1 MTDLRFKVG
10 DRVVVAAP
18 RSGDTPA
25 SLAAGI
31 YANHVGTVTSLYAD
45 AAMPYPYEV
54 TFDGGGSLCFTD
66 QELIHESEFLLAKAD
81 LSFAQEV
88 ASRENDVVN
97 HPAHYTWL
105 PGGLEVIDITK
116 NFGFVRGN
124 ALKYLFRADFKGRT
138 VEDLKKARWYIDYEI
153 KQLEAEESK

>member
-1 MTDLRFKVG
+1 MSLRFKVG
-10 DRVVVAAP
+10 DRVVVVAPAAYRP
-18 RSGDTPA
+18 SDIV
-25 SLAAGI
+25 AGL
-31 YANHVGTVTSLYAD
+31 YSDKVGVISSVYAD
-45 AAMPYPYEV
+45 ASLPYPYEV
-54 TFDGGGSLCFTD
+54 TFEGGGSLCFTD
-66 QELIHESEFLLAKAD
+66 NELIHESEFLLATAD
-81 LSFAQEV
+81 LSSASEV
-88 ASRENDVVN
+88 VSGDTHDAVN

-153 KQLEAEESK
+153 KQLEAEETQ

>member
-1 MTDLRFKVG
+1 MSLRFKVG
-10 DRVVVAAP
+10 DRVVVVAPAAYRP
-18 RSGDTPA
+18 SDIV
-25 SLAAGI
+25 AGL
-31 YANHVGTVTSLYAD
+31 YSDKVGVISSVYAD
-45 AAMPYPYEV
+45 ASLPYPYEV
-54 TFDGGGSLCFTD
+54 TFEGGGSLCFTD

-88 ASRENDVVN
+88 ASRENDAVN

-138 VEDLKKARWYIDYEI
+138 VEDLKKARWYVDYEI
-153 KQLEAEESK
+153 KQLEAEESQ

>member
-1 MTDLRFKVG
+1 
-10 DRVVVAAP
+10 
-18 RSGDTPA
+18 
-25 SLAAGI
+25 
-31 YANHVGTVTSLYAD
+31 
-45 AAMPYPYEV
+45 MPYPYEV
-54 TFDGGGSLCFTD
+54 GFDGGGSLCFTD
-66 QELIHESEFLLAKAD
+66 NELIHESELLLATAD
-81 LSFAQEV
+81 FSSAQEV
-88 ASRENDVVN
+88 VSRGHDDVVN

-153 KQLEAEESK
+153 KQLEAEESQ

>member
-1 MTDLRFKVG
+1 MILRFNVG

-18 RSGDTPA
+18 AGCTPA
-25 SLAAGI
+25 EMAAGL
-31 YANHVGTVTSLYAD
+31 YAHRIGTVETVYDQD
-45 AAMPYPYEV
+45 ALPYPYEV
-54 TFDGGGSLCFTD
+54 AFEDGGRLCFTD
-66 QELIHESEFLLAKAD
+66 NELIHESEYLLSKTD
-81 LSFAQEV
+81 LSLAQEFD
-88 ASRENDVVN
+88 SREEGDVVN

-153 KQLEAEESK
+153 KQLEAEANQ

>member
-1 MTDLRFKVG
+1 MSLRFKVG
-10 DRVVVAAP
+10 DRVVVVAPAAYRP
-18 RSGDTPA
+18 SDIV
-25 SLAAGI
+25 AGL
-31 YANHVGTVTSLYAD
+31 YSDKVGVISSVYAD
-45 AAMPYPYEV
+45 ASLPYPYEV
-54 TFDGGGSLCFTD
+54 TFEGGGSLCFTD

-81 LSFAQEV
+81 LSFVQEV
-88 ASRENDVVN
+88 ASRESDAVN

-138 VEDLKKARWYIDYEI
+138 VEDLKKARWYVDYEI
-153 KQLEAEESK
+153 KQLEAEESQ

>member
-1 MTDLRFKVG
+1 MTLRFKTG

-18 RSGDTPA
+18 QDATTPA
-25 SLAAGI
+25 GLAAGI
-31 YANHVGTVTSLYAD
+31 YANHVGTVTSLFAD
-45 AAMPYPYEV
+45 TAMPYPYEV

-81 LSFAQEV
+81 LSFASEV
-88 ASRENDVVN
+88 VSRESDVVN

-105 PGGLEVIDITK
+105 PNGLEVIDITK
-116 NFGFVRGN
+116 HFGFVRGN

-138 VEDLKKARWYIDYEI
+138 IEDLKKARWYIDYEI
-153 KQLEAEESK
+153 NQREAEESQ

>member
-1 MTDLRFKVG
+1 MSLRFKVG
-10 DRVVVAAP
+10 DRVVVVAPAAYRP
-18 RSGDTPA
+18 SDIV
-25 SLAAGI
+25 AGL
-31 YANHVGTVTSLYAD
+31 YSDKVGVISSVYAD
-45 AAMPYPYEV
+45 ASLPYPYEV
-54 TFDGGGSLCFTD
+54 TFEGGGSLCFTD
-66 QELIHESEFLLAKAD
+66 QELTHESEFLLAKAD

-88 ASRENDVVN
+88 ASRENDAVN

-138 VEDLKKARWYIDYEI
+138 VEDLKKARWYVDYEI
-153 KQLEAEESK
+153 KQLEAEESQ